1 MTPRP
6 ELLLE
11 SRLCVALMPIIRR
24 QRHSPNVLRF
34 LQIDSAV
41 SRSLWI
47 DVHDIGY
54 CAFVCGQ
61 DVNPDFHAHA
71 QRDGS
76 ENQGTVEIDDEC
88 LAFAHQSFAHTESL
102 NPNLQTNPGAPPG
115 FTSNRLGGH
124 SHPPLLHSRPQS
136 PWYLSALA
144 EPLNMQGT
152 ISPRARAVQ
161 PDLYDFCVVRF
172 GCGS

>member
-76 ENQGTVEIDDEC
+76 ENQGTVEIDCDA
-88 LAFAHQSFAHTESL
+88 LS
-102 NPNLQTNPGAPPG
+102 
-115 FTSNRLGGH
+115 TS
-124 SHPPLLHSRPQS
+124 
-136 PWYLSALA
+136 
-144 EPLNMQGT
+144 GT
-152 ISPRARAVQ
+152 GDRARCTG
-161 PDLYDFCVVRF
+161 PTGDERNPW
-172 GCGS
+172 ST